1 MTSKINVAALLSTL
15 DSTMVVAS
23 KHIQLL
29 AEVAAAQVQQP
40 VIMMLMH
47 RRRGTVARSEGPAA
61 GAHCSAT
68 SILRRLVVNGCGSV
82 VLERGGLCAPFGP
95 LALGATLKLKLQ
107 FESCFTIF

>member
-40 VIMMLMH
+40 VTMILMH
-47 RRRGTVARSEGPAA
+47 RRRGTVARSEGPV

-68 SILRRLVVNGCGSV
+68 SILRWPW
-82 VLERGGLCAPFGP
+82 VLLCVHSRAGPLWPPFGP
-95 LALGATLKLKLQ
+95 YLKLKLQ